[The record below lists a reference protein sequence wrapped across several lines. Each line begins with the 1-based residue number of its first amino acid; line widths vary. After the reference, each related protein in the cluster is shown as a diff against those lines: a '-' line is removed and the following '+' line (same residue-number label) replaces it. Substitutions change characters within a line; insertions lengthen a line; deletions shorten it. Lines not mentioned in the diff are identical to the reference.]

1 MKIKKLKYIS
11 AVLALGLALNGC
23 GSSPNDQGVSF
34 SLLGFGE
41 LTTDAATGRT
51 VCSSATFTNLVDVAL
66 SDIIE
71 GNGVIV
77 GCPVI
82 QNNMTN
88 VTVRSERVNLS
99 FFIAGATDQPPS
111 SSTAATIVLGPVQNV
126 ADPNTGNPTNPTNPT
141 NPGTQPVNGQNAI
154 QSRGTVPVNLVP
166 QATRAWLSENRAS
179 LPNPPFSMDIT
190 VTVSGIT
197 SAGDQLVSNQALIQA
212 NVTNDL
218 PINPSDPST
227 EPTEVPAE

>member
-1 MKIKKLKYIS
+1 MKIKNLKNVC
-11 AVLALGLALNGC
+11 ATLALGLLLNGC

-34 SLLGFGE
+34 TLLGFGQ
-41 LTTDAATGRT
+41 LTTDESTGRSE
-51 VCSSATFTNLVDVAL
+51 CSSTTFTNLVDVAL
-66 SDIIE
+66 SDITE
-71 GNGVIV
+71 GNGVII

-111 SSTAATIVLGPVQNV
+111 SSTAATLVLGPVTSTSG
-126 ADPNTGNPTNPTNPT
+126 DDTTTDT
-141 NPGTQPVNGQNAI
+141 NAI
-154 QSRGTVPVNLVP
+154 DSRGAVPVNLVP

-190 VTVSGIT
+190 VTVSGVT

-227 EPTEVPAE
+227 EPTVDPEA

>member
-1 MKIKKLKYIS
+1 MKIKNLKYVS
-11 AVLALGLALNGC
+11 AVLALGLILNGC

-41 LTTDAATGRT
+41 LTTDETTGRS
-51 VCSSATFTNLVDVAL
+51 VCSDTTFTNLVDVAL
-66 SDIIE
+66 SEITE

-77 GCPVI
+77 GCPVM

-111 SSTAATIVLGPVQNV
+111 SSTAATVVLGP
-126 ADPNTGNPTNPTNPT
+126 DTDTGETPTTGN
-141 NPGTQPVNGQNAI
+141 QILSKRAL
-154 QSRGTVPVNLVP
+154 PVNLVP
-166 QATRAWLSENRAS
+166 QATRSWLSENRAS

-218 PINPSDPST
+218 PINPGDTPGDA
-227 EPTEVPAE
+227 PTETPTP